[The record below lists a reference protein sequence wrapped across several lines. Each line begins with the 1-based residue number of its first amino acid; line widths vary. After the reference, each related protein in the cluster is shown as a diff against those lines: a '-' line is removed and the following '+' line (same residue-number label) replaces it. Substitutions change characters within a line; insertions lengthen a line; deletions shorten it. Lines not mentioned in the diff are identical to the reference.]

1 MHDTYTILQFVYFII
16 VSIVFLC
23 NPALGGSTIIT
34 TVLQNLLNV
43 VIHGMDIREAVS
55 SPRVHSQWMPDM
67 VFHEQRGLSKRLIK
81 KLTARGHEVKL
92 RGNIGEANGIMI
104 DDQGFWGGPDSRG
117 ENTAIGY

>member
-1 MHDTYTILQFVYFII
+1 
-16 VSIVFLC
+16 
-23 NPALGGSTIIT
+23 
-34 TVLQNLLNV
+34 
-43 VIHGMDIREAVS
+43 MDIREAVS

-92 RGNIGEANGIMI
+92 SGNIGEANGIMI